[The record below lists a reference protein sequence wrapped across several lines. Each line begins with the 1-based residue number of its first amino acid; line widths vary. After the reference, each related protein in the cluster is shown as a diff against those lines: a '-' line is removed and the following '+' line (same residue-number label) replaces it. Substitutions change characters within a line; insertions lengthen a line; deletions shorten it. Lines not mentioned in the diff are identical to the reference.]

1 MVPVLSKVKLVLS
14 PDVAKYN
21 GIKMH
26 TTRSSILLAK
36 WCPSVRGTM
45 RPTRNPP
52 KISEMPMIWQN
63 QAETSTSA
71 RVAQT

>member
-1 MVPVLSKVKLVLS
+1 MPVLSNVRFVLN

-21 GIKMH
+21 GMKMH

-36 WCPSVRGTM
+36 WCPSVRGTIK
-45 RPTRNPP
+45 PTRNPP

-63 QAETSTSA
+63 QAEIRTRA